1 MKAVVAILIGWII
14 ALSVAAQAQ
23 AEGCKDQ
30 TDTLK
35 QSALEE
41 FEKAKKDYADMM
53 PDPGGYMAEVKRCVG
68 NLSDWTAS
76 IGFKMP
82 SVDQILSNMCQQ
94 IRSQVEIPQFD
105 FNVEKTIGQGNK
117 RARYEV
123 SDEDAEL
130 VFREIW
136 DDVWSQQ

>member
-1 MKAVVAILIGWII
+1 MKAIAAFFIGCIMAVSI
-14 ALSVAAQAQ
+14 AAQAK

-41 FEKAKKDYADMM
+41 FEKAKKSYADMM
-53 PDPGGYMAEVKRCVG
+53 PDPGGYMAEVKKCVG
-68 NLSDWTAS
+68 NLSNWTAS
-76 IGFKMP
+76 IGFRMP
-82 SVDQILSNMCQQ
+82 SVDQILSKMCKE
-94 IRSQVEIPQFD
+94 IRSQVDIPQFD
-105 FNVEKTIGQGNK
+105 FNIEETLGQGNK

-123 SDEDAEL
+123 SDEEAEV

-136 DDVWSQQ
+136 DDVWD